1 MNRQQPSRLLTTS
14 ARVYPSALPHLY
26 QASNKS
32 TKGLK
37 WLPPLVGIL
46 AVGYGI
52 TTYHEAQ
59 MEKRVAS
66 MEQAELER
74 QRRANM
80 LADAYGDRGSLE
92 ELERAVK
99 AYEAQQRQ

>member
-1 MNRQQPSRLLTTS
+1 MVSLAQSHFPAKPPQPPPTNTYSLHYR
-14 ARVYPSALPHLY
+14 
-26 QASNKS
+26 
-32 TKGLK
+32 
-37 WLPPLVGIL
+37 LPPLVGIL

-52 TTYHEAQ
+52 TTFREAQ
-59 MEKRVAS
+59 MEKRVAA
-66 MEQAELER
+66 MEQAEAER

-92 ELERAVK
+92 DMERAVR

>member
-1 MNRQQPSRLLTTS
+1 MNRQQPARLLTTS
-14 ARVYPSALPHLY
+14 ARVYPSSLPHLY
-26 QASNKS
+26 QASHKS
-32 TKGLK
+32 SKGLK
-37 WLPPLVGIL
+37 WLPPLVGI
-46 AVGYGI
+46 AAIGYGI
-52 TTYHEAQ
+52 STYREAQ
-59 MEKRVAS
+59 MQRRVAA

-92 ELERAVK
+92 ELERAVR